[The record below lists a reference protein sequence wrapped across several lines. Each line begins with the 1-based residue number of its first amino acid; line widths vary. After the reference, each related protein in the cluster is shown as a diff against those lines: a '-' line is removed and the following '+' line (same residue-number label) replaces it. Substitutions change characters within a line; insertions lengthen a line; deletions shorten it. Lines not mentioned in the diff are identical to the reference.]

1 MGIRE
6 DTGNS
11 LNAACLKHLAGFDG
25 NGLKVSGGRVVAW
38 RSNNL
43 PVWNREKGCYI
54 RFYGRKGVSDI
65 LGVYPIET
73 TLWNNKQ
80 LIFGVTLAVETKAKG
95 DRLSADQK
103 AFAADILE
111 AGGIYIV
118 VRKISDLLD
127 ALAALERENACLR
140 GG

>member
-6 DTGNS
+6 DTGNT
-11 LNAACLKHLAGFDG
+11 LNAACLKHL
-25 NGLKVSGGRVVAW
+25 NGLKVAGVKVVAW

-43 PVWNREKGCYI
+43 PVYSREKGCYI

-65 LGVYPIET
+65 LGTYPQEAK
-73 TLWNNKQ
+73 LWDGRSYV
-80 LIFGVTLAVETKAKG
+80 FGVTLAVETKARG

-103 AFAADILE
+103 AFGDDVRE